1 MKKIFIFNDTHGN
14 AESIK
19 ALLPKINEINPD
31 YIFSSGDLIGIGPS
45 HNEVLDIVSKL
56 PNFYSVKGNHEAYYL
71 DGYRNPLAALQE
83 DHHNWIRSSMDEKHH
98 EFLQSLPYVRF
109 FDIEELKVALIH
121 YPRVNNR
128 FITIEEDKSYD
139 KLCNI
144 FSSIEADIII
154 FGHYHYGSIVYGNKN
169 FINIGTLGCTN
180 LNIGFAKS
188 ALLTI
193 DKNQFKLEEF
203 LIPYDV
209 TPEIEKL
216 DNLNVPD
223 KDFIKKV
230 FIKK

>member
-19 ALLPKINEINPD
+19 ALLPKIKELQPD
-31 YIFSSGDLIGIGPS
+31 YIFSAGDLIGIGPS
-45 HNEVLDIVSKL
+45 HNEVLEIVTKL

-83 DHHNWIRSSMDEKHH
+83 NHHNWIRNTMDKKYD
-98 EFLQSLPYVRF
+98 EFLNSLPYVRY
-109 FDIEELKVALIH
+109 FDIEDLKVALIH
-121 YPRVNNR
+121 YPRLNNR
-128 FITIEEDKSYD
+128 FITIEEDKSYE
-139 KLCNI
+139 KLSSI
-144 FSSIEADIII
+144 FSEIDADIII
-154 FGHYHYGSIVYGNKN
+154 FGHDHYGSIVYGVKN

-180 LNIGFAKS
+180 LNIGHAKA

-193 DKNQFKLEEF
+193 EGKKFNLEQF

-209 TPEIEKL
+209 TPEIDKL
-216 DNLNVPD
+216 DNQNVPD

>member
-98 EFLQSLPYVRF
+98 EFLQSLPYVRY

-144 FSSIEADIII
+144 FSSIEFNLYKYSNAFSYSFFSVYI
-154 FGHYHYGSIVYGNKN
+154 FPI
-169 FINIGTLGCTN
+169 
-180 LNIGFAKS
+180 
-188 ALLTI
+188 
-193 DKNQFKLEEF
+193 FKLASKSF
-203 LIPYDV
+203 GTSFKHSLYNSI
-209 TPEIEKL
+209 
-216 DNLNVPD
+216 
-223 KDFIKKV
+223 DFSYS
-230 FIKK
+230 FS